1 MYRFTVSLSADY
13 VTITTTIAQLVP
25 NVCIFG
31 CYYLCISLVPDQCS
45 TLNTRMCQSDSAYH
59 LSFLALLRN
68 CPRLSLSSF
77 LPTPKNA
84 PVSDLSRHSSRC
96 CNVLPGSVQVTRR
109 VNLGRRSA
117 RMQFQLKAINIELLE
132 SNRVFLTFN
141 SVMWIN
147 SELYNLKLS
156 IKDTNILR

>member
-1 MYRFTVSLSADY
+1 ML
-13 VTITTTIAQLVP
+13 QLPQQLLNLYPMFALLAVAT
-25 NVCIFG
+25 
-31 CYYLCISLVPDQCS
+31 CISLVPDQCS

-117 RMQFQLKAINIELLE
+117 RMRFQTKSHRHSYTSLAG
-132 SNRVFLTFN
+132 FP
-141 SVMWIN
+141 
-147 SELYNLKLS
+147 
-156 IKDTNILR
+156 